1 MTRIRPEIV
10 QQVEELERLR
20 AAGHVTDEWYRRG
33 RAHIVRRHRE
43 AQAAQRR
50 AEVSEVSRTTIDL
63 QRPA

>member
-1 MTRIRPEIV
+1 MTMIPAEIV

-20 AAGHVTDEWYRRG
+20 AAGHVTEEWYRRG

-43 AQAAQRR
+43 AQATQRR
-50 AEVSEVSRTTIDL
+50 AVLRDVARTTIDL